1 MFKRV
6 KRALGRVIPLTADE
20 QSAGLTGRQKQVNT
34 DGGADRVAT
43 AGRGT
48 VATESPSSLYKC
60 PECQRVYVAA
70 EKQTCG
76 TCQTSVTEIDKSL

>member
-20 QSAGLTGRQKQVNT
+20 QSTSLTGRQKEVNT
-34 DGGADRVAT
+34 DGGVDRVAST
-43 AGRGT
+43 GRET

-60 PECQRVYVAA
+60 PECQLVYVAA